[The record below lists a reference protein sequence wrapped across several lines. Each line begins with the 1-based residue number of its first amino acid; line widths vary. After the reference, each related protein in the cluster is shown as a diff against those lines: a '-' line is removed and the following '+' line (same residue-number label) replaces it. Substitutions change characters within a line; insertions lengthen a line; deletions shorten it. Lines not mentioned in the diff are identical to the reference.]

1 MTAEVE
7 ITRKDH
13 DAWSLRREAAR
24 ADDVSAARR
33 MLALALVLDG
43 KSRTQAAQSCGMD
56 RQTLRDW
63 VHRYNGEGLLGL
75 CDRARAG
82 RPPHLNAA
90 QTAEIAKLVEDG
102 PDLAAHG
109 VVRWRRID
117 LKAEIKARFGVDM
130 AEQSVG
136 ALLRRL
142 GFRKI
147 SARPAHPQGDA
158 NARASF
164 KKTSPT
170 GSPRRSRGASAASRS
185 KSGSSPRVRGGKPAS
200 VSKAR

>member
-13 DAWSLRREAAR
+13 DAASFRREAAR
-24 ADDVSAARR
+24 SGDAAAARR

-43 KSRTQAAQSCGMD
+43 KSRSEAAQSCAMD

-63 VHRYNGEGLLGL
+63 VHRYNNEGLSGL
-75 CDRARAG
+75 SDRARAG

-90 QTAEIAKLVEDG
+90 QTAEIAKLVADG
-102 PDLAAHG
+102 PDLAVHG
-109 VVRWRRID
+109 LVRWRRID
-117 LKAEIKARFGVDM
+117 LKAEIKTRFGVDM
-130 AEQSVG
+130 AEQTIG
-136 ALLRRL
+136 AMLRRL

-158 NARASF
+158 DARESF

-170 GSPRRSRGASAASRS
+170 WSRRKSPRTPKTGRS
-185 KSGSSPRVRGGKPAS
+185 KSGSRTKLAS
-200 VSKAR
+200 ASKAR